1 MNAFPTLEEINQF
14 RQSPAADPQALHL
27 LEQTQDFEATFAQLY
42 VDRYGQPRT
51 FGDETRSLRVTHKGS
66 LWQLLLKRVQQEV
79 CGENDSLRS
88 LIQGAKKNPA
98 NATLVTGMITA
109 LVNLSGVPLPIDSA
123 IATAVAL
130 YILHIGIDVFCEW
143 SSPPSKADS

>member
-1 MNAFPTLEEINQF
+1 MENFPTSAEIHQF
-14 RQSPAADPQALHL
+14 RQSPAADPEVLQL
-27 LEQTQDFEATFAQLY
+27 LEQTQDFEATFNQIYA
-42 VDRYGQPRT
+42 DRYGEPRT
-51 FGDETRSLRVTHKGS
+51 FGEEKRS
-66 LWQLLLKRVQQEV
+66 LWQIFLKRVQQEV

-98 NATLVTGMITA
+98 NATLVTGIITA

-123 IATAVAL
+123 IATAIAL

-143 SSPPSKADS
+143 SAPTV